1 MDIALTQ
8 RLSFKQAGLTVL
20 VAFILGTVLSLI
32 QVGIDYA
39 SEDEAIDREI
49 NALMEI
55 SHNPAARIAYN
66 IDAELA
72 QELVLGLLRSPAVIS
87 AQIVDNNQM
96 TLASVSRPPLESRYR
111 VLSDFMFGERRYFVT
126 DLFVSHSPNE
136 ALGRLSLEVDTY
148 AFGSHFLNRS
158 LDRKRVVDGKSLVIG
173 GRRMI

>member
-20 VAFILGTVLSLI
+20 VAFILGTALSLI

-39 SEDEAIDREI
+39 SEDASINREI

-87 AQIVDNNQM
+87 AQIIDNNQL
-96 TLASVSRPPLESRYR
+96 TLASVSRPAMESRYR
-111 VLSDFMFGERRYFVT
+111 RLWQPFPQSLT
-126 DLFVSHSPNE
+126 ADLVD
-136 ALGRLSLEVDTY
+136 RLCP
-148 AFGSHFLNRS
+148 
-158 LDRKRVVDGKSLVIG
+158 
-173 GRRMI
+173 